1 MVPLD
6 GSTFAEAALPTAFL
20 LARRHASRLHFARVH
35 QPPPPVVAGPGGD
48 PLYDPALDRE
58 LDREG
63 RRYLDVLLGRIGA
76 DDRARAVTA
85 YLYGP
90 VAECLSRYVGDQA
103 IDLVV
108 MTTHARGGVSR
119 AWLGSVADAVVRR
132 AAVPVLMLRS
142 AEAFDEHARTAP
154 RFGRI
159 LVPLDGSSTA
169 AMVLEPAAA
178 LARSGDATLV
188 LLRVVQPVPMAS
200 VPPMGFAGG
209 AVVEDEAATHLL
221 ARQAKGDLETAAR
234 ELAELG
240 VTAVERHVIVEPG
253 VGRAILDFANR
264 HRVDLIAMTSHG
276 RGASRLVIGSIA
288 DKLLRGSSL
297 PILLRRPALQG
308 ADRPLVEPGEIEQQ
322 LAAIAG
328 N

>member
-1 MVPLD
+1 MFRKILVPLD
-6 GSTFAEAALPTAFL
+6 GSANAEQAIPVAIAIARGARAAIDL
-20 LARRHASRLHFARVH
+20 LRVH
-35 QPPPPVVAGPGGD
+35 QPLQIQVVKAFQELEHANWHAENEALDILAEETRRTVDVPVTHAVLSGD
-48 PLYDPALDRE
+48 PATVICSRALD
-58 LDREG
+58 EG
-63 RRYLDVLLGRIGA
+63 
-76 DDRARAVTA
+76 
-85 YLYGP
+85 
-90 VAECLSRYVGDQA
+90 S
-103 IDLVV
+103 DLVV
-108 MTTHARGGVSR
+108 MTSHGRTGFSR